1 MKIRHQLAQHLIDVH
16 RGENWTGVSIANTLK
31 EVSWVQTSITTPFS
45 PNSLAMLLHHITYWN
60 RIVAQRAQ
68 GIEPKINDENG
79 MNAPIITCQE
89 DWLQLQKDNFHSSE
103 ELATIIEG
111 YDIGNLFNPILPGHS
126 SAYRNF
132 QGQIEH
138 IHYHLGQMLMIKNF
152 LALQNV

>member
-1 MKIRHQLAQHLIDVH
+1 
-16 RGENWTGVSIANTLK
+16 
-31 EVSWVQTSITTPFS
+31 
-45 PNSLAMLLHHITYWN
+45 
-60 RIVAQRAQ
+60 
-68 GIEPKINDENG
+68 